1 MPLRSRLHRQGAIP
15 VALLA
20 LSLMSGCNKDDAAKP
35 VTDVKKSF
43 LFSDV
48 TDKSGIDYKWT
59 IPGSRPL
66 NILQTIGNGCAFL
79 DYDNDGNQD
88 ILLVGTQLA
97 LYKGDG
103 KGGFTDVTKKLGL
116 DKLTG
121 HFLGCAV
128 GDVDGDGYDDLF
140 ISGYRTGILLKNE
153 RGERFSDVTKQSGI
167 KPQPWGTSCAFA
179 ETVPGSGKLDLYVGN
194 YAVFGPNEVQ
204 LCKEG
209 SLMTSCGPR
218 YYKEIPGV
226 FYRNDGKGHF
236 TDITKATEVMPSRG
250 RTLGVAFADFNG
262 SGKPG
267 LALANDE
274 NPGDLFEPLQ
284 GTAPKYK
291 NIGQS
296 SSVAY
301 DRDGNVHG
309 GMGTDWGDFDNDGK
323 LDLFVATFYGEVKCL
338 YKNNGDSSFS
348 EVGIPTGLGAL
359 TSPYVAFGCKFID
372 YDNDGWLDIAIA
384 NGHVQDNIQDINHA
398 ATYLESFQLFRN
410 RTTSPT
416 GFEEVSG
423 SCDPKAIR
431 PIVGRGM
438 ASGDYDNDGRDDLLI
453 VDSEGKP
460 LLLHNDVSNGS
471 HWLGVKLDGRKSNRD
486 GYGAILTLK
495 SGGRTLVR
503 HCHSDGSYLSASD
516 KRVRFGLGASAKVD
530 ELTVKWPSGEKTVYA
545 NPPADKYI
553 SIVEGDKQVH

>member
-1 MPLRSRLHRQGAIP
+1 
-15 VALLA
+15 
-20 LSLMSGCNKDDAAKP
+20 MSFIAGCNKDNAAIP
-35 VTDVKKSF
+35 ATDVKKSF

-79 DYDNDGNQD
+79 DYDNDGNLD

-103 KGGFTDVTKKLGL
+103 KGGFTDVTIQLGL

-128 GDVDGDGYDDLF
+128 GDVDGDGYDDLY

-153 RGERFSDVTKQSGI
+153 HGERFSDVSKQSGI

-209 SLMTSCGPR
+209 GLMTSCGPR
-218 YYKEIPGV
+218 YYKDIPGV

-236 TDITKATEVMPSRG
+236 TDITKATEVKPLKG
-250 RTLGVAFADFNG
+250 RTLGVAFADFLG

-274 NPGDLFEPLQ
+274 NPGDLFEPFP
-284 GTAPKYK
+284 GSAPKFK
-291 NIGQS
+291 NVGES
-296 SSVAY
+296 SSVAF
-301 DRDGNVHG
+301 DRDGNIHG
-309 GMGTDWGDFDNDGK
+309 GMGVDWGDYDNDGK
-323 LDLFVATFYGEVKCL
+323 MDLFVTTFYGEVKCL
-338 YKNNGDSSFS
+338 YKNNGESSFS

-384 NGHVQDNIQDINHA
+384 NGHVQDNIQEINHA
-398 ATYLESFQLFRN
+398 ATYRESFQLFRN
-410 RTTSPT
+410 RAAPPI
-416 GFEEVSG
+416 GFEDVSG
-423 SCDPKAIR
+423 ACDPKAIR
-431 PIVGRGM
+431 PIIGRGM
-438 ASGDYDNDGRDDLLI
+438 ASGDYDNDGREDLLI

-460 LLLHNDVSNGS
+460 LLLHNDAGKNS
-471 HWLGVKLDGRKSNRD
+471 HWLGVNLEGRKSNRD
-486 GYGAILTLK
+486 GYGATLTLK
-495 SGGRTLVR
+495 SGGRTLIR

-530 ELTVKWPSGEKTVYA
+530 ELTVKWPSGEKTVYP

-553 SIVEGDKQVH
+553 SLIEGDKEVH